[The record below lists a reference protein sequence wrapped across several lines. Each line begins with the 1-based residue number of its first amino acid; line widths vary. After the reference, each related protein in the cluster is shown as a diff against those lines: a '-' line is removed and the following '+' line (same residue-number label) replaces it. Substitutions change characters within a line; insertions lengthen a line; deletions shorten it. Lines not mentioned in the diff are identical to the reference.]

1 MKKTYTIPQC
11 PTCIPANAPA
21 SSPPGDDGRDIF
33 PSRSPRRRMEILIG
47 LGIGFLFSF
56 ACWIV
61 VLNLLVSA
69 ITGGPDV
76 R

>member
-1 MKKTYTIPQC
+1 MKTNKVPQR
-11 PTCIPANAPA
+11 PTHLLPANAPT

-47 LGIGFLFSF
+47 LGIGFIFSF
-56 ACWIV
+56 ACWFV
-61 VLNLLVSA
+61 VLHLLASA
-69 ITGGPDV
+69 IAGGPDA